1 MSLPTI
7 IPSHMRINGRIATSG
22 DLVIEGRCA
31 GTIEVGG
38 TVTIAPGAHCE
49 ALIRARDARVDG
61 NVAGT
66 IVCRRAI
73 SVGPGAHVVGS
84 LEAPTVEVH
93 PAARILGTGTPFD
106 DPPHPDLEDTNVPGE
121 AAPAREATRARRATP
136 ARATTPAR
144 AVTVMPARAA
154 RPGKRV
160 RIRGACLRRPSPPAA
175 RARAHQAEPQAPRTA
190 PPLPRLPERVRV
202 SRRDPARRRGA
213 PQ

>member
-22 DLVIEGRCA
+22 DLIIEGRCA

-38 TVTIAPGAHCE
+38 TVTIAPGAQCE
-49 ALIRARDARVDG
+49 ALIRARDARIDG
-61 NVAGT
+61 HVAGT

-73 SVGPGAHVVGS
+73 SVGPGAHIVGS
-84 LEAPTVEVH
+84 LESPTVEVH

-106 DPPHPDLEDTNVPGE
+106 DPQRADLKE
-121 AAPAREATRARRATP
+121 TRASLAVTP
-136 ARATTPAR
+136 AP
-144 AVTVMPARAA
+144 VA

-160 RIRGACLRRPSPPAA
+160 RVRGAGLRRPAPPPARTSAQASA
-175 RARAHQAEPQAPRTA
+175 RTSTRADAHARTDVRGHQAEPQARTV

-202 SRRDPARRRGA
+202 SRSPRRDPAGRRGA
-213 PQ
+213 PK